1 MEKKCC
7 FLFWTKTFSFKC
19 YEGDRVLLYTT
30 FYYMFSAEVG
40 TSFVPVNNGNVS
52 FWESP
57 CGNVYVRLIPPGSL
71 RTSALSP
78 DVLLSCPYTS
88 SQIQSCLQQRIQVS
102 VAQRG
107 GWKRL

>member
-1 MEKKCC
+1 MLMKVTGIC
-7 FLFWTKTFSFKC
+7 FIQHFIT
-19 YEGDRVLLYTT
+19 
-30 FYYMFSAEVG
+30 MFSAEVG

-52 FWESP
+52 FWEFP
-57 CGNVYVRLIPPGSL
+57 CGNVYVSLIPPGSL

-78 DVLLSCPYTS
+78 EVLLSRPYTS

-107 GWKRL
+107 AWKRL